1 MPCTPFTINGVS
13 GILCTRTRR
22 PRCVCGLPSA
32 YQCDAPSQRKSGTCD
47 RHLCAGCATEVG
59 PDKHLCRTHAAE
71 QQRQDHEPT
80 PMEPW
85 QAGLF

>member
-1 MPCTPFTINGVS
+1 MPCIPFTFKG
-13 GILCTRTRR
+13 GRGFMCTRTPARV

-71 QQRQDHEPT
+71 QSAKAPE
-80 PMEPW
+80 
-85 QAGLF
+85 LF